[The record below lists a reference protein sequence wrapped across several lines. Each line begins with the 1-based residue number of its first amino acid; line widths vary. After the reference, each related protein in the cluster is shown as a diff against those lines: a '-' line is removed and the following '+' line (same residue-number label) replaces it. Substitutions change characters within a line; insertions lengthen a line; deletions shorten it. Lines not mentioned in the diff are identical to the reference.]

1 MEPENKDFSFLHRF
15 MQNYNNTNVGEQGS
29 WESESQ
35 APDWKEFKTD
45 LEHVQ
50 SQIKDVQQRLNGI
63 NLSKDTLE
71 NNVEKLKK
79 TVEENKETAQDLKN
93 KFIEGLG
100 LFVAFITFISTNVT
114 IFSQIKN
121 VSIAVFFMGL
131 MLLCI
136 LVFLYV
142 FYIIMD
148 KKMDKRDVKIK
159 SSFRNLFIFI
169 SVVLTISY
177 FAMLYLEKNIS
188 SVLTSYKEGK
198 PICVNCTI
206 DKECQIQEAYP
217 KLKGK

>member
-45 LEHVQ
+45 LEHLKAQ
-50 SQIKDVQQRLNGI
+50 LDDIKT
-63 NLSKDTLE
+63 SKDNLKE
-71 NNVEKLKK
+71 DVEKLKK

-100 LFVAFITFISTNVT
+100 LFVAFITFVSTNVT
-114 IFSQIKN
+114 IFSQIKS
-121 VSIAVFFMGL
+121 VSVAVFFMGL

-148 KKMDKRDVKIK
+148 KKNLKVTKA
-159 SSFRNLFIFI
+159 FRNLFILVG
-169 SVVLTISY
+169 VVLFLSY
-177 FAMLYLEKNIS
+177 FAMLFLEKNIS
-188 SVLTSYKEGK
+188 SVITFYKEDK
-198 PICVNCTI
+198 PICVNCKI
-206 DKECQIQEAYP
+206 DEKCQIKEESPA
-217 KLKGK
+217 LKGK